1 VILDSRLSQN
11 FNLRETNFFMFILFL
26 KGWPE
31 GLKTTRKI
39 TLETSTNKGT
49 ERRKLEIN
57 SKIQRL
63 QDQMPNIC

>member
-1 VILDSRLSQN
+1 
-11 FNLRETNFFMFILFL
+11 MFILFL